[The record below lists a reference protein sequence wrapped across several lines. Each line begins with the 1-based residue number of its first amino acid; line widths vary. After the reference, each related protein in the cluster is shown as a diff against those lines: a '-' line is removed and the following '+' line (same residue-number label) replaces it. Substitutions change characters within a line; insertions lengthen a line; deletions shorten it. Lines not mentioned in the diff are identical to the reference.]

1 MTFKTTEK
9 NSFKKDPLRGL
20 EVNQKEYRPFR
31 FVELAAIVLAI
42 TLLSVCVKM
51 CNDKPEVITLD
62 QLNSAR
68 R

>member
-9 NSFKKDPLRGL
+9 NGFKKDPLRGL
-20 EVNQKEYRPFR
+20 EVNQKEYRKISAVEVAGIA
-31 FVELAAIVLAI
+31 FVLMLI
-42 TLLSVCVKM
+42 SVCVKM
-51 CNDKPEVITLD
+51 CNDDPQVITLD